1 MLPGDL
7 LRPVLSFLEARDL
20 CAMSVVS
27 SQWSRCASMPQLWKK
42 LIVYNFGDRS
52 DASDDLMYNVNFC
65 FDPKRMYFRKY
76 QMHLGDVEVL
86 RAEARHRDVY
96 RQEQAI
102 KQKTLKILNWILVR
116 ATDCVLSLCLFVT
129 IGLAYLHHD
138 GVVSLLAVFLPVF
151 VAEAWMLLVVVGITL
166 ALHFRPGN
174 PTWAFISNRIRGP
187 MRNLIACTSITMA
200 IVIVLLLSGA
210 LPLLWLALEG
220 RISTQYRYVPAFGT
234 LCLAGIIFIIA
245 TARRPI
251 IRTAMLSSIICW
263 VPLIMTSVMFCLKL
277 SNVFDLSAFWILLPY
292 IFMISLVATFV
303 TFLFLTSLAMY
314 FARYPDWTDYAMA
327 ALTLS
332 SALIPFVVL
341 IVVVLGFANG
351 TIGAEVFYGFAIVS
365 TGAVFLSSLCR
376 ARLPAADSG
385 RIVELLNN

>member
-200 IVIVLLLSGA
+200 IVYASRGGEKIYHSDRA
-210 LPLLWLALEG
+210 PPLW
-220 RISTQYRYVPAFGT
+220 SVAFVV
-234 LCLAGIIFIIA
+234 ARP
-245 TARRPI
+245 RRPYFH
-251 IRTAMLSSIICW
+251 S
-263 VPLIMTSVMFCLKL
+263 
-277 SNVFDLSAFWILLPY
+277 
-292 IFMISLVATFV
+292 ISLRAGVWNPVPCRDHLHHCHREAAYHTNSDA
-303 TFLFLTSLAMY
+303 FLDHLLGTAHNDI
-314 FARYPDWTDYAMA
+314 RD
-327 ALTLS
+327 
-332 SALIPFVVL
+332 VL
-341 IVVVLGFANG
+341 PQ
-351 TIGAEVFYGFAIVS
+351 
-365 TGAVFLSSLCR
+365 AV
-376 ARLPAADSG
+376 
-385 RIVELLNN
+385 

>member
-166 ALHFRPGN
+166 ALHFR
-174 PTWAFISNRIRGP
+174 
-187 MRNLIACTSITMA
+187 
-200 IVIVLLLSGA
+200 IVLLLSGA